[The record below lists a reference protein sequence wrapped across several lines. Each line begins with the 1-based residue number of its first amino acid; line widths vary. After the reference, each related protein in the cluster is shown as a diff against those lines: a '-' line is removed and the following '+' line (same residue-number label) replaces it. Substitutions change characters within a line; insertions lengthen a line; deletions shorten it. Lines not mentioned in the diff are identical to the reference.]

1 MKKVILFLFAIQAF
15 SLFAQKGNEDV
26 LKMSNIKATQ
36 TLGMIDYF
44 YVDTTDLNKIC
55 EKGIEAML
63 KELDPHSVFIDKD
76 EVAKMNEPLV
86 GNFDGIGV
94 SFQLLDDTIHV
105 VDVISGG
112 PSEKVG
118 VLAGDKIVKVDDM
131 PATGDTIKNDWV
143 FKHLRGKKGTKV
155 SVSVIRGKSKTPIV
169 FEIKRDKIPIN
180 SIDTWFM
187 IDKEIGYI
195 RLNRFAQSS
204 NEEMVQAI
212 TELQSEGM
220 QSLILDLRGNG
231 GGYLNVAVDIC
242 DQFLSGDKLIVYT
255 KGAKSPRQDLKAQKK
270 GLFEQ
275 GRLVI
280 MVDESSASASEILS
294 GAVQDWDRGVIVG
307 RRTFGKGLVQR
318 PFDMYDGSQIRLTT
332 SRYYT
337 PSGRCIQK
345 PYDAGVE
352 EYQMD
357 YYNRL
362 SHGELL
368 SADSVHF
375 ADSLRCF
382 TSGNR
387 LVYGG
392 GGIMPDVFVPI
403 DTMRASDYMINLRS
417 KGLFNSFALN
427 WTEENREQFLKKAP
441 TYDKFSKEYEKMNV
455 LSEFEKYA
463 EQEGVSRNAIKKE
476 WVNIMVSD
484 YLKKEMSDSTA
495 RSYESYSDYA
505 ESLISDD
512 KMLKEIMQKA
522 KEEDKKNDLI
532 NKESDKYIAST
543 IKALIARN
551 LYGVKY
557 YYMTTFENDRELKEA
572 IDVLKDNNKYNSIL
586 KAQNKTANWPNKTP
600 F

>member
-220 QSLILDLRGNG
+220 QSLILDLRGNV

-255 KGAKSPRQDLKAQKK
+255 KGAKSPRQELKAQKK

-572 IDVLKDNNKYNSIL
+572 IDVLKDTKKYNSIL
-586 KAQNKTANWPNKTP
+586 KAQK
-600 F
+600 

>member
-255 KGAKSPRQDLKAQKK
+255 KGAKSPRQELKAQKK

-495 RSYESYSDYA
+495 ISYESYSDYA

-572 IDVLKDNNKYNSIL
+572 IDVLKDNKKYNSIL
-586 KAQNKTANWPNKTP
+586 KAQK
-600 F
+600 

>member
-1 MKKVILFLFAIQAF
+1 MKKVILFLLAIQAF

-255 KGAKSPRQDLKAQKK
+255 KGAKSPRQELKAQKK

-294 GAVQDWDRGVIVG
+294 GAVQDWDGGVIVG

-572 IDVLKDNNKYNSIL
+572 IDVLKDNKKYNSIL
-586 KAQNKTANWPNKTP
+586 KAQK
-600 F
+600 

>member
-1 MKKVILFLFAIQAF
+1 MKKVILFLLAIQAF

-44 YVDTTDLNKIC
+44 YVDTTDLNRIC

-155 SVSVIRGKSKTPIV
+155 SVSVIRGRSKTPIV

-255 KGAKSPRQDLKAQKK
+255 KGAKSPRQELKAQKK

-572 IDVLKDNNKYNSIL
+572 IDVLKDNKKYNSIL
-586 KAQNKTANWPNKTP
+586 KAQK
-600 F
+600 

>member
-1 MKKVILFLFAIQAF
+1 MKKVILFLLAIQAF

-220 QSLILDLRGNG
+220 QSLILDLRGNV

-255 KGAKSPRQDLKAQKK
+255 KGAKSPRQELKAQKK

-495 RSYESYSDYA
+495 ISYESYSDYA

-572 IDVLKDNNKYNSIL
+572 IDVLKDNKKYNSIL
-586 KAQNKTANWPNKTP
+586 KAQKLNGELAK
-600 F
+600 

>member
-1 MKKVILFLFAIQAF
+1 MKKVILFLLAIQAF

-131 PATGDTIKNDWV
+131 PATSDTIKNDWV

-255 KGAKSPRQDLKAQKK
+255 KGAKSPRQELKAQKK

-484 YLKKEMSDSTA
+484 YLKKEMADTTA
-495 RSYESYSDYA
+495 SSYESYSDYA

-522 KEEDKKNDLI
+522 KEEDKKNELI

-543 IKALIARN
+543 LKALIARN

-572 IDVLKDNNKYNSIL
+572 IDVLKDNKKYNSIL
-586 KAQNKTANWPNKTP
+586 KAQK
-600 F
+600 

>member
-1 MKKVILFLFAIQAF
+1 MKKVILFLLAIQAF

-44 YVDTTDLNKIC
+44 YVDTTDLNRIC

-255 KGAKSPRQDLKAQKK
+255 KGAKSPRQELKAQKK

-572 IDVLKDNNKYNSIL
+572 IDVLKDNKKYNSIL
-586 KAQNKTANWPNKTP
+586 KAQK
-600 F
+600 

>member
-1 MKKVILFLFAIQAF
+1 MKKVILFLLAIQAF

-44 YVDTTDLNKIC
+44 YVDTTDLNRIC

-255 KGAKSPRQDLKAQKK
+255 KGAKSPRQELKAQKK

-505 ESLISDD
+505 ESLISGD
-512 KMLKEIMQKA
+512 KMLKEIMQNA

-572 IDVLKDNNKYNSIL
+572 IDVLKDNKKYNSIL
-586 KAQNKTANWPNKTP
+586 KAQK
-600 F
+600 

>member
-1 MKKVILFLFAIQAF
+1 MKKVILFLLAIQAF

-44 YVDTTDLNKIC
+44 YVDTTDLNRIC

-255 KGAKSPRQDLKAQKK
+255 KGAKSPRQELKAQKK

-543 IKALIARN
+543 IQALIARN

-572 IDVLKDNNKYNSIL
+572 IDVLKDNKKYNSIL
-586 KAQNKTANWPNKTP
+586 KAQK
-600 F
+600 

>member
-44 YVDTTDLNKIC
+44 YVDTTDLNRIC

-255 KGAKSPRQDLKAQKK
+255 KGAKSPRQELKAQKK

-495 RSYESYSDYA
+495 ISYESYSDYA

-572 IDVLKDNNKYNSIL
+572 IDVLKDNKKYNSIL
-586 KAQNKTANWPNKTP
+586 KAQK
-600 F
+600 

>member
-255 KGAKSPRQDLKAQKK
+255 KGAKSPRQELKAQKK

-543 IKALIARN
+543 I
-551 LYGVKY
+551 
-557 YYMTTFENDRELKEA
+557 
-572 IDVLKDNNKYNSIL
+572 
-586 KAQNKTANWPNKTP
+586 
-600 F
+600 

>member
-1 MKKVILFLFAIQAF
+1 MKKVILFLLAIQAF

-44 YVDTTDLNKIC
+44 YVDTTDLNRIC

-255 KGAKSPRQDLKAQKK
+255 KGAKSPRQELKAQKK

-455 LSEFEKYA
+455 LSVFEKYA

-572 IDVLKDNNKYNSIL
+572 IDVLKDNKKYNSIL
-586 KAQNKTANWPNKTP
+586 KAQK
-600 F
+600 

>member
-1 MKKVILFLFAIQAF
+1 MKKVILFLLAIQAF

-94 SFQLLDDTIHV
+94 SFQLLEDTIHV

-255 KGAKSPRQDLKAQKK
+255 KGAKSPRQELKAQKK

-572 IDVLKDNNKYNSIL
+572 IDVLKDNKKYNSIL
-586 KAQNKTANWPNKTP
+586 KAQK
-600 F
+600 

>member
-44 YVDTTDLNKIC
+44 YVDTTDLNRIC

-255 KGAKSPRQDLKAQKK
+255 KGAKSPRQELKAQKK

-512 KMLKEIMQKA
+512 KMLKEMMQKA

-572 IDVLKDNNKYNSIL
+572 IDVLKDNKKYNSIL
-586 KAQNKTANWPNKTP
+586 KAQK
-600 F
+600 

>member
-1 MKKVILFLFAIQAF
+1 MKKVILFLLAIQAF

-255 KGAKSPRQDLKAQKK
+255 KGAKSPRQALKAQKK

-441 TYDKFSKEYEKMNV
+441 TYDKFAKEYEKMNV

-572 IDVLKDNNKYNSIL
+572 IDVLKDNKKYNSIL
-586 KAQNKTANWPNKTP
+586 KAQK
-600 F
+600 